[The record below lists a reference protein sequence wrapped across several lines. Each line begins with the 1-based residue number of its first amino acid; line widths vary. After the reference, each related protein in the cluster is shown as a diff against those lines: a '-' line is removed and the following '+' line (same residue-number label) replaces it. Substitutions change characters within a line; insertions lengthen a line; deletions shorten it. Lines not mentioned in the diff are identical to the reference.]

1 VKRAAADGGTLEEMQ
16 KTIPD
21 QLAPR
26 YERGMSKYP
35 LGRYRD
41 RIGVNTEAVYKKVIQ
56 KG

>member
-1 VKRAAADGGTLEEMQ
+1 VKKATADGGTLEEMQ

-21 QLAPR
+21 QLASR
-26 YERGMSKYP
+26 YEQRMSKYP

-41 RIGVNTEAVYKKVIQ
+41 RIGVNIEMVHKKVVE